1 MPGGRP
7 TKYTKKF
14 LETAKDYLEN
24 FEDYGDVI
32 PSIAGLAVVSS
43 LARETLR
50 AWSHEED
57 KAEFSVIL
65 ANILSKQERVLVNK
79 GLSGD
84 FNSAITKLVLG
95 KHDYHDKADNVNTH
109 QGPNGEPLTA
119 VEIVTVSAKKK
130 AKI

>member
-14 LETAKDYLEN
+14 LEIARDYLEN
-24 FEDYGDVI
+24 FENYDDVI
-32 PSIAGLAVVSS
+32 PSIAGLAVVTKLS
-43 LARETLR
+43 RETLHTWR
-50 AWSHEED
+50 HEED
-57 KAEFSVIL
+57 KKEFSDIFGEL
-65 ANILSKQERVLVNK
+65 LSKQERVLVNK